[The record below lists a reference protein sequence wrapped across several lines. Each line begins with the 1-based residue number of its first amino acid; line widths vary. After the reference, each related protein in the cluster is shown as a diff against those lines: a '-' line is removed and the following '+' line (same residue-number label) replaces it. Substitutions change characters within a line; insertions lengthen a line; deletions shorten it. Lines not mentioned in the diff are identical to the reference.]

1 MSKILLIGLILCGCG
16 GGVTRPGGPSGT
28 LKQEQVSALVSD
40 EVKAL
45 LEVSG
50 PQNLD
55 ATKSSA
61 LEVALSTAATTIE
74 SGLASD
80 LRSQDS
86 ADLCQVQLIGTNT
99 DADNDGIE
107 VSLTK
112 SFSCDVNQNGSS
124 LSVSGKSALSDKDDA
139 SDYGGYKIEFANV
152 QYKTKSGDSE
162 ASVQAKGTLELT
174 KNSATFN
181 GVYNIELTELGSLSG
196 VWGVSGAAGSLTDTS
211 TIGIYVDSN
220 LSPTT
225 ALADTNPSSSG
236 TWSSISGYLKVSRPN
251 LDVTLT
257 VQGSNLTYS
266 SGCNQASGFIEN
278 GDLTLTDGSNNVVKL
293 SHANCTATTT
303 FNGTAITN

>member
-124 LSVSGKSALSDKDDA
+124 LSVSGKSAIKM
-139 SDYGGYKIEFANV
+139 
-152 QYKTKSGDSE
+152 TR
-162 ASVQAKGTLELT
+162 
-174 KNSATFN
+174 AT
-181 GVYNIELTELGSLSG
+181 T
-196 VWGVSGAAGSLTDTS
+196 GAT
-211 TIGIYVDSN
+211 
-220 LSPTT
+220 
-225 ALADTNPSSSG
+225 
-236 TWSSISGYLKVSRPN
+236 
-251 LDVTLT
+251 
-257 VQGSNLTYS
+257 
-266 SGCNQASGFIEN
+266 
-278 GDLTLTDGSNNVVKL
+278 KL
-293 SHANCTATTT
+293 SLQTSNTKQSRATARPL
-303 FNGTAITN
+303 FKLKAL